1 MRTTRTL
8 LATAIMMAAFG
19 ALAKQ
24 PVDTGH
30 GGAVATIAD
39 EASRAAMQ
47 ILDAGGN
54 AIDAAVAAAATLGVT
69 DPFSCGIGGG
79 GFMLI
84 YSAKDQRVIAI
95 DHREVAPA
103 SFHPGVFLN
112 ADGSEMDWKATVP
125 NGVSVGVPGTVR
137 GWHEALTRYGTM
149 SLARVLAP
157 AIRVAEDGFEVG
169 ANFHRINKANEAKFA
184 RFSTASALYLQDG
197 KALPVGTRFHN
208 PDLAQT
214 YRDLARGGVK
224 AFYEGP
230 IAASMVAAVNHPPAN
245 PGVTVLAGSLSMA
258 DLKDYEAR
266 LRQPVRSSYRGYEVY
281 GMPAPSSGGIAVA
294 QALNILETFELTG
307 KSRAD
312 IEHLYLEASRL
323 AFADRN
329 AYVADE
335 EFIDVPKDGL
345 LSKAYARERARLIGA
360 VAAPGKVA
368 AGDPYPFEAD
378 PSVPLRPQ
386 PRPLAQESTHTT
398 HLAVADREGNVV
410 AYTFTIEDWGGSG
423 IVVPGR
429 GFLLNNELTDFDF
442 SGPHP
447 NVPEAFKRPRSSMSP
462 TIVLK
467 DGAPAFTIGSPGG
480 STIITTVLQTI
491 VNHIDLGMSLADALA
506 APRLSQRNGDTT
518 LVETLLQ
525 FPASAPARALEA
537 KGHTWRET
545 DQIGAAN
552 GIRFN
557 ADGTVT
563 AVSEPL
569 RHGGGSAI
577 AQKQ

>member
-1 MRTTRTL
+1 MKARNL
-8 LATAIMMAAFG
+8 LATAVMMAAFG

-30 GGAVATIAD
+30 GGAVATISH
-39 EASRAAMQ
+39 EASLAAME
-47 ILDAGGN
+47 ILNAGGN

-84 YSAKDQRVIAI
+84 WSAKDRRVIAL

-103 SFHPGVFLN
+103 SFHPGVFLD
-112 ADGSEMDWKATVP
+112 AEGKAMDWKSTVP
-125 NGVSVGVPGTVR
+125 NGIAVGVPGTVR

-149 SLARVLAP
+149 GFDKVLAP
-157 AIRVAEDGFEVG
+157 AIRVAEAGFAVG
-169 ANFHRINKANEAKFA
+169 PNFHRISKVNEAKFA
-184 RFSTASALYLQDG
+184 RFSTASALYLKDG
-197 KALPVGTRFHN
+197 QALPVGTHFRN
-208 PDLAQT
+208 PDMAQT

-230 IAASMVAAVNHPPAN
+230 IAASIVSAVNHPPVN
-245 PGVTVLAGSLSMA
+245 PGVTVIPGDMTMA

-266 LRQPVRSSYRGYEVY
+266 LRQPVRSTYRGYEVY
-281 GMPAPSSGGIAVA
+281 GMPTPSSGGIAIA
-294 QALNILETFELTG
+294 QALNLMETFDLSG
-307 KSRAD
+307 KSRAE

-335 EFIDVPKDGL
+335 EFVDVPKDGL
-345 LSKAYARERARLIGA
+345 LSKAYARERAQQIGA
-360 VAAPGKVA
+360 TAAPGKVE
-368 AGDPYPFEAD
+368 AGDPYPFETD
-378 PSVPLRPQ
+378 LSVPLRPQ
-386 PRPLAQESTHTT
+386 PRPLARESMHTT
-398 HLAVADREGNVV
+398 HLAVSDREGNVV

-442 SGPHP
+442 AGPHP

-462 TIVLK
+462 TIVLQ

-480 STIITTVLQTI
+480 STIITTALQTI
-491 VNHIDLGMSLADALA
+491 VNHVDLGMSLADALA
-506 APRLSQRNGDTT
+506 APRMSQRNGDTT
-518 LVETLLQ
+518 LVETLLN
-525 FPASAPARALEA
+525 FPGSEQAKALEA

-563 AVSEPL
+563 AISEPL

-577 AQKQ
+577 VQKQ